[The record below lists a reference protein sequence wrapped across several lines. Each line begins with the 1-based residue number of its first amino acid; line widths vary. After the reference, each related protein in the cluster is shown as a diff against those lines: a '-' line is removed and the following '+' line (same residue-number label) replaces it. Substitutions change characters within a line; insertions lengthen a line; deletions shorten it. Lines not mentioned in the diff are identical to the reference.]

1 MHIDPAGVAG
11 PHFGLDLRSGGRGG
25 VAIVLAEAQ
34 IPHAEARTPEGPQ
47 QLMAVVLQGL
57 EPGPW
62 DRPHREHT
70 ALQVER
76 TAVGGQ
82 LAADDT
88 RPGLPKAG
96 QLPLALPVAAQ
107 PLDAGA

>member
-1 MHIDPAGVAG
+1 
-11 PHFGLDLRSGGRGG
+11 
-25 VAIVLAEAQ
+25 
-34 IPHAEARTPEGPQ
+34 
-47 QLMAVVLQGL
+47 MAVVLQGL
-57 EPGPW
+57 EPGPG

-82 LAADDT
+82 QAAGDA
-88 RPGLPKAG
+88 RPSLPEAG

-107 PLDAGA
+107 ALQARA

>member
-1 MHIDPAGVAG
+1 
-11 PHFGLDLRSGGRGG
+11 
-25 VAIVLAEAQ
+25 VAIVLAKAQ
-34 IPHAEARTPEGPQ
+34 IPHIEPRTPQGPQ

-62 DRPHREHT
+62 DRPYREHT

-82 LAADDT
+82 LAAGDA
-88 RPGLPKAG
+88 RPGLPEAG
-96 QLPLALPVAAQ
+96 QLPLALPMAAEVLQ
-107 PLDAGA
+107 AGA